1 MKTKTKSRFLLLVI
15 ASLAS
20 LIARTQSYQD
30 SLKKDDDD
38 IISSIAPY
46 PEDVRNAILNVSQY
60 TQKLVK
66 VERIQARSSQSFQ
79 DLVADFSRDEQEK
92 FYEISRYPELVHQ
105 LATSSYN
112 SFDQVKPMLDH
123 YPKELESTVSALF
136 PSHQKEIKSMDRTYQ
151 TSQDGFDKIIE
162 SLPSDAQSDFKKV
175 IGMPDVMSLLT
186 EHIDLV
192 VSLGEAY
199 KNDPQGTRQKLNDVS
214 SQVATQN
221 QTDLE
226 EYKKKVESDP
236 QMQEEMKKSSQE
248 FADSYSANNDSSYN
262 AQLPQT
268 QQSQSQNQPAV
279 VNNYY
284 GGSGYNYNPYP
295 YWFGY
300 PYWYSSPMW
309 YPMPLYYYTG
319 FYIGPRGNVVV
330 MGLPSRYYSNWFFR
344 FGYHRYPRYYGY
356 CNNYYTNHRTIVNRV
371 NVYNGFHRDVFNHFS
386 RNHVTINRNTTINR
400 NNTFNRSERINNNR
414 NVIRSNNN
422 NFRNSI
428 HNNGSNL
435 NQQHFNH
442 FNATQ
447 FHQQN
452 WQHVGGGN
460 RGGFGGIRGGAGGGG
475 HAGGGRGRH

>member
-1 MKTKTKSRFLLLVI
+1 MKTILKSRILLLAIV
-15 ASLAS
+15 SLQSFFVRA
-20 LIARTQSYQD
+20 QSYQD

-79 DLVADFSRDEQEK
+79 DLVADYPRDEQEK
-92 FYEISRYPELVHQ
+92 FYELSRYPDLVHQ
-105 LATSSYN
+105 LATSSH
-112 SFDQVKPMLDH
+112 STFDQVKPMLDH
-123 YPKELESTVSALF
+123 YPKELESTVRFLF
-136 PSHQKEIKSMDRTYQ
+136 PSRLKEIKSMDKTYQ
-151 TSQDGFDKIIE
+151 ASQDGFDKIIE
-162 SLPSDAQSDFKKV
+162 SLPTDVQADFKKI
-175 IGMPDVMSLLT
+175 IGMPDVMNLLT

-214 SQVATQN
+214 TQVASQN
-221 QTDLE
+221 QADLD

-262 AQLPQT
+262 TQL
-268 QQSQSQNQPAV
+268 QQSQQGQPQNQPAV

-284 GGSGYNYNPYP
+284 YGGYNYNPYP

-300 PYWYSSPMW
+300 PYWYSYPIW

-319 FYIGPRGNVVV
+319 FYIGPMGNVVI
-330 MGLPSRYYSNWFFR
+330 MGLPSRYYSNWFFN
-344 FGYHRYPRYYGY
+344 FGYHRYPRYYGF
-356 CNNYYTNHRTIVNRV
+356 CNTYYNTHRTIINRV

-386 RNHVTINRNTTINR
+386 RTNNVNINRNTTINR
-400 NNTFNRSERINNNR
+400 NNTFNRSERNRNSNRQNNNG
-414 NVIRSNNN
+414 
-422 NFRNSI
+422 FRNSI
-428 HNNGSNL
+428 HNNGNNF
-435 NQQHFNH
+435 NQRSFNH
-442 FNATQ
+442 FNANQ

-460 RGGFGGIRGGAGGGG
+460 RGGFGGGGGRTG
-475 HAGGGRGRH
+475 GGGGRGRH